1 MKRVTRIS
9 FFLLTVVIAVFV
21 GRCDRNADYEALISN
36 GDFHKAEK
44 VIMNK
49 IATDMTLTAAD
60 KVKLSFEVDRMRRIR
75 LDFTKTENEILEYVK
90 TYVPEVTRKD
100 LKKWETGGALEYAM
114 IDGEKMYFNNAAA
127 NIFRIDKVAK
137 AVKAKVVAAQA
148 ESRSIGT
155 VAEEFPLDEHIQEVS
170 AASVNS
176 HRRFVKPVTMKIK
189 YTLAVNPNV
198 VPDGKMVRCW
208 IPVPREIPS
217 RQTDIKL
224 LATQPAMYIL
234 ADNEQTKQR
243 TIYFEKPAVKDSAT
257 TFTVEYTYTV
267 SGVFAAIDPAKVLPT
282 PETPELLPF
291 VSESAP
297 HIVFTDELRK
307 ISSTIVGDET
317 NPYLKAKKIFAWV
330 YENIPWASAREYSTI
345 RNLSMY
351 AFENRHGDCG
361 IQHMLFITLCRLN
374 GIPAKWQSGWEFQPP
389 NDSMH
394 DWSEIYIEP
403 YGWVPAD
410 VTYGLR
416 ETDDETLKYFYL
428 GGMDSYRLIFNDAI
442 SDDFYPAKIYPR
454 SETVDSQRGEVE
466 WEGGNLYFDQWDWN
480 MEWEVINK

>member
-1 MKRVTRIS
+1 MKNISQLS
-9 FFLLTVVIAVFV
+9 FFLLTAVIAVLV
-21 GRCDRNADYEALISN
+21 GRCAQNTDFETLISQ
-36 GDFHKAEK
+36 GDFHKAE
-44 VIMNK
+44 IIIQNK
-49 IATDMTLTAAD
+49 IATDTTLTAED
-60 KVKLSFEVDRMRRIR
+60 KVKLLFEVDRMRRIR

-90 TYVPEVTRKD
+90 IYVPEVIRD
-100 LKKWETGGALEYAM
+100 NLKKWENSGVLECKM
-114 IDGEKMYFNNAAA
+114 IDGKKMYFNNAAA
-127 NIFRIDKVAK
+127 NIFRIDKEAK
-137 AVKAKVVAAQA
+137 AIKAKVVATQA
-148 ESRSIGT
+148 DTSKII
-155 VAEEFPLDEHIQEVS
+155 VEEFPLDQYIQEVS
-170 AASVNS
+170 GASVNS

-198 VPDGKMVRCW
+198 VPDGKIIRCW
-208 IPVPREIPS
+208 IPFPREIPS

-224 LATQPAMYIL
+224 LSTQPAMYIV
-234 ADNEQTKQR
+234 ADNELTKQR
-243 TIYFEKPAVKDSAT
+243 TIYFEKPAVKDSMT
-257 TFTVEYTYTV
+257 KFSVEYLYNI
-267 SGVFAAIDPAKVLPT
+267 SGVFAAIDPAKVQPT
-282 PETPELLPF
+282 PGTPELLPF
-291 VSESAP
+291 VSELAP

-307 ISSTIVGDET
+307 ISPTIVGDET

-351 AFENRHGDCG
+351 AFKNKHGDCG
-361 IQHMLFITLCRLN
+361 IQHLLFITLCRLN

-416 ETDDETLKYFYL
+416 ETDNETLKYFYL

-442 SDDFYPAKIYPR
+442 SDNFYPAKIFPR

-480 MEWEVINK
+480 MEWEVVKK